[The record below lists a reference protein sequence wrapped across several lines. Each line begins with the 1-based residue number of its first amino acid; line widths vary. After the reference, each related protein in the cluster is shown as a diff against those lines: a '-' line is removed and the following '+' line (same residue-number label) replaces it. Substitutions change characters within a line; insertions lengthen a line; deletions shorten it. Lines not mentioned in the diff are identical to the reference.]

1 MMGPLSRMSSALPC
15 GRPSTMST
23 STTSAR
29 LRIARC
35 RATVPPMLPAPTT
48 VTLNFP
54 GIDRSSSFSR
64 RLAMIGESAYL
75 CRAVPALKYPRTRGD
90 KQGASLEVNHAIE
103 TRQSIGR
110 VKQDPGPKVLVE
122 KVLESA
128 VHAPNHKIT
137 EPWRFHVFAGKGRGE
152 FARARAELARIQAEA
167 EGEEEEYVA
176 GRISRERKK
185 AFRAPVVIAV
195 ISKGGRDEVETLEN
209 YAACAAAV
217 QNMQLTAHAL
227 DLATIWRTGLVAYHP
242 YMREFFALEAGDKI
256 VAYLYLGY
264 PDVEERPRRREPAST
279 RTVWHE
285 G

>member
-1 MMGPLSRMSSALPC
+1 
-15 GRPSTMST
+15 
-23 STTSAR
+23 
-29 LRIARC
+29 
-35 RATVPPMLPAPTT
+35 
-48 VTLNFP
+48 
-54 GIDRSSSFSR
+54 
-64 RLAMIGESAYL
+64 
-75 CRAVPALKYPRTRGD
+75 
-90 KQGASLEVNHAIE
+90 LEVNHAIE

-110 VKQDPGPKVLVE
+110 VKQDPVPKALVE

-152 FARARAELARIQAEA
+152 FARARAELARLLAEA
-167 EGEEEEYVA
+167 EGEEEEFAA

-195 ISKGGRDEVETLEN
+195 VSKGGRDEVETLEN

-217 QNMQLTAHAL
+217 QNMQLTAHSL
-227 DLATIWRTGLVAYHP
+227 GLATIWRTGPVAYHP
-242 YMREFFALEAGDKI
+242 YMRDFFGLEENDRI

-264 PDVEERPRRREPAST
+264 PDMSERPRRREPASAKT
-279 RTVWHE
+279 IWHE

>member
-1 MMGPLSRMSSALPC
+1 
-15 GRPSTMST
+15 
-23 STTSAR
+23 
-29 LRIARC
+29 
-35 RATVPPMLPAPTT
+35 
-48 VTLNFP
+48 
-54 GIDRSSSFSR
+54 
-64 RLAMIGESAYL
+64 
-75 CRAVPALKYPRTRGD
+75 
-90 KQGASLEVNHAIE
+90 LEVNRAIE

-110 VKQDPGPKVLVE
+110 VKQDPVPKALVE

-152 FARARAELARIQAEA
+152 FARARAELARLQAEA
-167 EGEEEEYVA
+167 EGEEEEFAA

-217 QNMQLTAHAL
+217 QNMQLTAHSL
-227 DLATIWRTGLVAYHP
+227 GLATIWRTGPVAYHP
-242 YMREFFALEAGDKI
+242 YMLDFFGLEENDRI

-264 PDVEERPRRREPAST
+264 PDMSERPRRREPASAKT
-279 RTVWHE
+279 IWHE